1 MKKIISVFALFTI
14 VFSLVSCT
22 KEKPSE
28 YTPNKA
34 QLITIE
40 NAENI
45 YNQLPEEIKKEI
57 DFDYENIDID
67 KVVLKEEMGN
77 ILDKTYINKE
87 VLRLNFIIR
96 NKNIQPNNR
105 IVFATIEDFK
115 YIGDGYVD

>member
-14 VFSLVSCT
+14 VFALVSCT

-34 QLITIE
+34 QLITVE

-57 DFDYENIDID
+57 DFDYENINID

-87 VLRLNFIIR
+87 VLKLNFIIR

-105 IVFATIEDFK
+105 IAFATIEDFK